1 MWNFVP
7 NSEKVL
13 LMEAVAVG
21 LVNLAEGDRSAG
33 STIARLPLVAPLG
46 AGHGN
51 NGEGVL
57 IPS

>member
-1 MWNFVP
+1 
-7 NSEKVL
+7 
-13 LMEAVAVG
+13 MEAVAVG